1 MEAFRIDLQCK
12 YRRFK
17 NAQSGFEHSRV
28 LEAALKSKH
37 AMWCMCQR
45 AGRAAAALCS
55 GRCEISHAEAL
66 QQPSTHLA
74 KTQLMDTDA
83 ASISIARVD
92 VTSST
97 RPPLRGD

>member
-45 AGRAAAALCS
+45 AG
-55 GRCEISHAEAL
+55 G
-66 QQPSTHLA
+66 P
-74 KTQLMDTDA
+74 QLRYVPDA
-83 ASISIARVD
+83 AKYHMQKHC
-92 VTSST
+92 SSRQLT
-97 RPPLRGD
+97 WRKPS